1 VKKPISN
8 LQYKRFKEGDRFK
21 RFGETW
27 FTFAP
32 NGEPNCLFFA
42 AQIHNDHFCKP
53 WVCPRLQS
61 KMMTYVKSPG
71 AGANNVLAARA
82 QKHRHSTA
90 GSTMQQTSTCHP
102 SMQQPPF
109 AAAIHCHYLGSA
121 DAKQTKT
128 RSRRRSAG

>member
-1 VKKPISN
+1 
-8 LQYKRFKEGDRFK
+8 
-21 RFGETW
+21 
-27 FTFAP
+27 
-32 NGEPNCLFFA
+32 
-42 AQIHNDHFCKP
+42 
-53 WVCPRLQS
+53 
-61 KMMTYVKSPG
+61 MMTYVKSPG